1 MKLVITFVAG
11 AAVLLAPLPAQA
23 GSATAEGAAKNPVS
37 ALKAQLVAGHGVRF
51 TDASAFVG
59 SINKDPLVRRTGVV
73 QFGRKGIV
81 ASDVRGTF
89 ASPLFE
95 GHTTKPERTIVIGKD
110 AWRSGGILAEDL
122 PKGKTWYKTYSM
134 FNVGTVSSWFGQLVS
149 PLEPATL
156 AELVKH
162 GKRSGSSYHGKITFD
177 RLSDISP
184 WFRGTMGMTRPTEA
198 TITYTLKV
206 DRRGLPSRLTTSWLA
221 TDLANIPAWDEK
233 TVVTETRYTGWGA
246 KVSVKQP
253 PKSKV
258 TSDLKD

>member
-1 MKLVITFVAG
+1 MITFVAG
-11 AAVLLAPLPAQA
+11 AAALLVSLPAQA
-23 GSATAEGAAKNPVS
+23 VSVTAEGAAKNPVS

-51 TDASAFVG
+51 TDASSFVG

-73 QFGRKGIV
+73 QFGKKGIV

-89 ASPLFE
+89 VSPLFD
-95 GHTTKPERTIVIGKD
+95 GHITKPERSILIGKD
-110 AWRSGGILAEDL
+110 AWRSGGILAENL

-134 FNVGTVSSWFGQLVS
+134 YNVGTVSSWFGQLVS
-149 PLEPATL
+149 PLEPTTL
-156 AELVKH
+156 AALVKH
-162 GKRSGSSYHGKITFD
+162 GKRSGFSYRGTITFD

-184 WFRGTMGMTRPTEA
+184 WFRETMGMTRPNEA

-221 TDLANIPAWDEK
+221 ADLANIPAWDEK

-246 KVSVKQP
+246 KVSIKP
-253 PKSKV
+253 PATSKV
-258 TSDLKD
+258 SSELKD